1 MAELCRGHTI
11 LSSRSAFATDETS
24 HPPSSVR
31 PRRTLRAFPSRH
43 DVEPEL
49 HPAVNLEILDPELVP
64 ARRERGEIE
73 RRFVEGPPIDDERAV
88 HPDPHAVVTD
98 GAEGVL
104 AGGRGDWGRA
114 LERPA
119 RQGELGDQRAVPL
132 VVEPALAALEE
143 GRRAE
148 QRVERLAMAPR
159 IGAVAP
165 GEEARGPLLGGLEA
179 GDGEAVGSCRRS
191 ALAPA

>member
-1 MAELCRGHTI
+1 MAELCSGHTI
-11 LSSRSAFATDETS
+11 LSSRSDFATAETS

-31 PRRTLRAFPSRH
+31 PRRTLRGFPAGH
-43 DVEPEL
+43 GGEPEL

-73 RRFVEGPPIDDERAV
+73 RRFVEGPPVDDERAV

-104 AGGRGDWGRA
+104 AGGQGDRGRS

-119 RQGELGDQRAVPL
+119 RQGALADQRAVPL
-132 VVEPALAALEE
+132 VVEPARLR
-143 GRRAE
+143 GR
-148 QRVERLAMAPR
+148 
-159 IGAVAP
+159 
-165 GEEARGPLLGGLEA
+165 
-179 GDGEAVGSCRRS
+179 
-191 ALAPA
+191 